1 MSARVLLAL
10 LAAVPALAA
19 PTRFFSLDTPAT
31 LAGSRSTGV
40 AVRPDGGLQALPPL
54 VPLATLNE
62 PLAQA
67 MAEDSQGNVYV
78 GTGHPARLYRIGEKG
93 AELLGELEADQ
104 ITSLVVAPDGSLF
117 ATTALPA
124 TVVRFRQGKLEPVAT
139 LAQGNL
145 WDSAFFAG
153 KLVLAAGN
161 PGRLLTL
168 SPKGLELLT
177 EIPDRHARCLAS
189 TGGKL
194 IVGTSGKGLI
204 LSYDGTNLGVL
215 YDSGFTEIAS
225 LATGANGTV
234 VATALTGDPTLGQK
248 PGEGQPSVSV
258 STTAP
263 SPETGRFTS
272 EVLLVSPQGAVT
284 TLARFDK
291 ELAFTV
297 AWDGPT
303 VLVGTGLEGRL
314 VQVVETVTVQLDTVD
329 AGQITRLGSGGRLV
343 LTQEPVKVLK
353 RRGLPQ
359 GTFTSAPLDAGQPA
373 QWGRFAATVSG
384 ACRASFRSGN
394 SQEPNDTWSAWSAP
408 TPCAETLAN
417 VPQAR
422 FLQLKLELGPGEAQV
437 SRVQVAY
444 RQLNLPPQIKELK
457 VFPPGEVYLK
467 SPPPS
472 ERIVEVSHPDL
483 VGIFTALE
491 DEKDTQAQLGK
502 RYYRVGFQT
511 VAWKVDDPNGDPLRF
526 DLDIQRQGGEWW
538 PVRQKLE
545 SVQLAL
551 DTQALA
557 DGLYRF
563 RLTATDAPGNPETP
577 QVSSA
582 VSSWFVV
589 DNTPPSLKLRREG
602 DFWVIEAAD
611 ELSPITLAEYNR
623 DAQSWLPLAPEDG
636 LLDAPRELFRL
647 PVAKGKHVL
656 SVRVVDDHHNR
667 RVVAVEEGP

>member
-10 LAAVPALAA
+10 LVAVPALAA
-19 PTRFFSLDTPAT
+19 PTRFFTLDTPAT

-124 TVVRFRQGKLEPVAT
+124 TVVRFRQGKLETVAT

-225 LATGANGTV
+225 LAAGANGTV

-284 TLARFDK
+284 TLVRFDK

-343 LTQEPVKVLK
+343 LTQEPVKVLR
-353 RRGLPQ
+353 RRGFPR
-359 GTFTSAPLDAGQPA
+359 APLPPRPWTPA
-373 QWGRFAATVSG
+373 NRRSGGALPPPFREPVGPAFAPATARSPTIPGVRGPRPPPAPKPWQTYPRPVFSSSSWSWARARPRFPACKLPTDSSTSPRKSRSLRFSLRGRCTSKAPRLPSASWRFPTRISWASSPLWKTKRTPKPSWGRGTIGWAFKPWPGRWTTPTAIPCVLTWTSSG
-384 ACRASFRSGN
+384 RVGSGGRCARSWKACSWRWIPRPWPTACTAS
-394 SQEPNDTWSAWSAP
+394 A
-408 TPCAETLAN
+408 
-417 VPQAR
+417 
-422 FLQLKLELGPGEAQV
+422 
-437 SRVQVAY
+437 
-444 RQLNLPPQIKELK
+444 
-457 VFPPGEVYLK
+457 
-467 SPPPS
+467 SPPPM
-472 ERIVEVSHPDL
+472 P
-483 VGIFTALE
+483 
-491 DEKDTQAQLGK
+491 
-502 RYYRVGFQT
+502 
-511 VAWKVDDPNGDPLRF
+511 P
-526 DLDIQRQGGEWW
+526 
-538 PVRQKLE
+538 
-545 SVQLAL
+545 
-551 DTQALA
+551 
-557 DGLYRF
+557 
-563 RLTATDAPGNPETP
+563 ATPKPH
-577 QVSSA
+577 
-582 VSSWFVV
+582 
-589 DNTPPSLKLRREG
+589 R
-602 DFWVIEAAD
+602 
-611 ELSPITLAEYNR
+611 
-623 DAQSWLPLAPEDG
+623 
-636 LLDAPRELFRL
+636 
-647 PVAKGKHVL
+647 
-656 SVRVVDDHHNR
+656 
-667 RVVAVEEGP
+667 